1 MALFRAITR
10 TFGVRCNT
18 RSFSRLVDFFLPSIS
33 NVYLYLY
40 NSDFS
45 KYVNGT
51 VPLITL
57 LSHSYKSL
65 LSLISNYKFFVYLSI
80 YNIQFCLNSL

>member
-1 MALFRAITR
+1 MALFRTITR

-33 NVYLYLY
+33 NVFLYLF

-51 VPLITL
+51 VPLNTL
-57 LSHSYKSL
+57 
-65 LSLISNYKFFVYLSI
+65 
-80 YNIQFCLNSL
+80 